1 MNLRAKLIILSIYF
15 SIFVIS
21 DMLATANPIEES
33 SAKDIIEKF
42 CNAEFMGVQDIR
54 LDIAHYSKK
63 RKKFEEKNDPEF
75 NGLVKYW
82 ENDPVFIVESYQII
96 NISVKKNHAI
106 AIIKYKLLAQTK
118 GNGALNREFITVSNK
133 SELVNLHLIYDS
145 LKWSVIDPP
154 APRVSIQAIIEYYK
168 KILEIMGNDWL
179 QRDNISKEQ
188 KQYYSKVQKDIEIL
202 TNLQR
207 NPN

>member
-1 MNLRAKLIILSIYF
+1 MDSKYKITILAIYF
-15 SIFVIS
+15 GIFVIS
-21 DMLATANPIEES
+21 DMLAIASPIEKN
-33 SAKDIIEKF
+33 SAKDTVEKF

-63 RKKFEEKNDPEF
+63 RRKFEEKNDPEF

-118 GNGALNREFITVSNK
+118 GNGALNREFIT
-133 SELVNLHLIYDS
+133 
-145 LKWSVIDPP
+145 
-154 APRVSIQAIIEYYK
+154 
-168 KILEIMGNDWL
+168 
-179 QRDNISKEQ
+179 
-188 KQYYSKVQKDIEIL
+188 
-202 TNLQR
+202 
-207 NPN
+207 